1 MLKILWLARSIPF
14 PANSGDKIYTYKLI
28 SSLAEAAAHVTY
40 VGLAEQT
47 DEWSESEL
55 DRAINWVIV
64 PGQSRSKLAS
74 LLDRKPMVSA
84 RYGTSNYRS
93 LIRELLPQ
101 QVPDVVVLD
110 HYAMVF
116 AIEELKKYYTG
127 PVVHI
132 AHDFETMVTRD
143 LAASFGGPML
153 VKLALKLNAIK
164 TAHAERQLAFAS
176 DVVATL
182 TEFDAGEFR
191 KIGARRTV
199 ALPPGYD
206 GPVAEASWRK
216 DERNLRVAIIGSFEW
231 TAKQQNLANF
241 LAVADSR
248 FAKSGIGIDVVGKVP
263 RQFLQAWQPKLVAT
277 KFHGFVQDLDPIFRH
292 SRLGLIIEETGGGF
306 KLKSLDYVFN
316 GLPVA
321 ALANSF
327 EGVPDSVS
335 QHFLVEEDTPALV
348 ESILIAVSDDARL
361 QEMQSGA
368 LNAAKGSF
376 KWATSARKL
385 LETVTEVRARY
396 QTEFQAARS
405 ERR

>member
-1 MLKILWLARSIPF
+1 MLKVLWLARSIPL

-28 SSLAEAAAHVTY
+28 SSLAEAGAHVTY

-64 PGQSRSKLAS
+64 PGPSRSKLAS

-116 AIEELKKYYTG
+116 AIEELKKKNYTG

-143 LAASFGGPML
+143 LAASFRGTML
-153 VKLALKLNAIK
+153 MKLALKLNAIK
-164 TAHAERQLAFAS
+164 TAHAEKQLACAS

-206 GPVAEASWRK
+206 GPVAETSWRK
-216 DERNLRVAIIGSFEW
+216 DERNLRVAIVGSFEW
-231 TAKQQNLANF
+231 TVKQLNLANF

-263 RQFLQAWQPKLVAT
+263 REFLEAWQPKLVAT
-277 KFHGFVQDLDPIFRH
+277 KFHGFVQDLTPIFQH
-292 SRLGLIIEETGGGF
+292 SRLGLIIEKTGGGF

-321 ALANSF
+321 ALAKSF

-335 QHFLVEEDTPALV
+335 QHFLVEDDTPALV
-348 ESILIAVSDDARL
+348 ESILIAVADDVRL
-361 QEMQSGA
+361 QGMQSGA

-376 KWATSARKL
+376 KWATRARKL
-385 LETVTEVRARY
+385 LEAVTEVRARY
-396 QTEFQAARS
+396 QD
-405 ERR
+405 